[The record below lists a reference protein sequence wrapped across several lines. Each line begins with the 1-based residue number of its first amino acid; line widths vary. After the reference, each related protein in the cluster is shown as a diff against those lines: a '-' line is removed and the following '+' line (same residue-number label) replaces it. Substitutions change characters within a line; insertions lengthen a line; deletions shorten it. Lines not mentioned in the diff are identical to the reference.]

1 MDALQ
6 ERVGFMRQWNVFFKD
21 YPVLLCPVSGEP
33 PFPDQLDVQSPEAFK
48 RVWEAQLPQ
57 IGVPFMGLPG
67 LTVTTGINGN
77 VPIGVMLVG
86 AQFREELLLQAG
98 EAIERGGPALPYFLE
113 PA

>member
-1 MDALQ
+1 
-6 ERVGFMRQWNVFFKD
+6 
-21 YPVLLCPVSGEP
+21 
-33 PFPDQLDVQSPEAFK
+33 
-48 RVWEAQLPQ
+48 
-57 IGVPFMGLPG
+57 MGLPG

-98 EAIERGGPALPYFLE
+98 EAIERGGPALPYFPE